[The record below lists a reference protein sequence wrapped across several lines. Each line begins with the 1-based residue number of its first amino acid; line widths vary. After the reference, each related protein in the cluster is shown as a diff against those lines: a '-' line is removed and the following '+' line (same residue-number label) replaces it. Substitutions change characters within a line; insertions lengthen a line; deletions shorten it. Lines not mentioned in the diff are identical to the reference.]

1 MAFNFDKFESEFK
14 QKRLFQS
21 VAQLFGA
28 LRDPADQ
35 NARLLGVEP
44 GDPLAQFMEQ
54 LRIGTEEPV
63 AEFDFGF

>member
-44 GDPLAQFMEQ
+44 GDPLSWNSSELAQKSQ
-54 LRIGTEEPV
+54 LQSSILN
-63 AEFDFGF
+63 

>member
-44 GDPLAQFMEQ
+44 MILSHSSWNSSELAQMSQ
-54 LRIGTEEPV
+54 SQSSILS
-63 AEFDFGF
+63 

>member
-1 MAFNFDKFESEFK
+1 MYTNSKMAFNFDKFESEFK

-35 NARLLGVEP
+35 NARLL
-44 GDPLAQFMEQ
+44 
-54 LRIGTEEPV
+54 
-63 AEFDFGF
+63 